1 MGGPV
6 AASDLKVSTRSLNRI
21 LQYEP
26 TDLTLSV
33 EAGASFAEVSRV
45 LAENRQMIPLD
56 PPFADAATIGGV
68 IATNGSGP
76 RRRLYG
82 SARDHVIGMQFATME
97 GKLVQSG
104 GMVVKNVAGLD
115 MGKLMIGSFGTLAAI
130 TVVNFKV
137 SPKPAIEQTSLLSF
151 ETLDAALNARDKI
164 IRSVLQPS
172 AVDLLNPVAA
182 TQMGRR
188 GFVLAVQYGG
198 NAAVVARYQRELAAL
213 GSSHT
218 LEGEPEA
225 TFWRGVQDYAR
236 TFTEKYAEGAVVRI
250 SCTLTQLGEVVSS
263 LDGPVIARAASGVC
277 YAYFVRTDAAAK
289 WLATARQRPWRC
301 VVEFSPESEK
311 ARLDLWPVP
320 GDDFA
325 MMKKVKQMFDPGDL
339 LNHGRL
345 FRLI

>member
-1 MGGPV
+1 
-6 AASDLKVSTRSLNRI
+6 
-21 LQYEP
+21 
-26 TDLTLSV
+26 
-33 EAGASFAEVSRV
+33 
-45 LAENRQMIPLD
+45 
-56 PPFADAATIGGV
+56 
-68 IATNGSGP
+68 
-76 RRRLYG
+76 
-82 SARDHVIGMQFATME
+82 
-97 GKLVQSG
+97 
-104 GMVVKNVAGLD
+104 
-115 MGKLMIGSFGTLAAI
+115 
-130 TVVNFKV
+130 
-137 SPKPAIEQTSLLSF
+137 
-151 ETLDAALNARDKI
+151 
-164 IRSVLQPS
+164 
-172 AVDLLNPVAA
+172 
-182 TQMGRR
+182 MGRR

-225 TFWRGVQDYAR
+225 NFWRGVQDYAR